1 MFKKFKITQIKA
13 IPLSIVFILFFIT
26 AHAQYSVHNNISGH
40 QRIFI
45 QKMNEVQPTVM
56 ADGVLKFGKTFLGD
70 AYPKAKKAAV
80 RQSDGTRQYLSTSN
94 EELDVNL
101 TQFNCVTFVENM
113 IALTQTRLSS
123 NPNFEYFKQNLAN
136 IRYRNGVIDYA
147 SRLHYFSDWLY
158 ENEKRGILTNITQ
171 EIGGQPFNKNVSYLS
186 SSKNVLTKN
195 KSNYTTFVSMKK
207 VEKEIS
213 SRPKYFIPK
222 DRIPEV
228 ESKIKNGDIIGITNR
243 LEGMDMA
250 HTGFAI
256 WRNGQLY
263 LMHASSQ
270 YHRVVI
276 SSKPL
281 KDYLAGNKLQT
292 GIMVGRLN

>member
-1 MFKKFKITQIKA
+1 MIIKSKLA
-13 IPLSIVFILFFIT
+13 LIKSFSFSFIFFLSFTNTF
-26 AHAQYSVHNNISGH
+26 AQYSVERYSDYHLS
-40 QRIFI
+40 IFI
-45 QKMNEVQPTVM
+45 KKMNEIHPSSM
-56 ADGVLKFGKTFLGD
+56 AEGVLQFGKTFLGQ
-70 AYPKAKKAAV
+70 AYPKHKRAAV

-94 EELDVNL
+94 EALEVNL

-113 IALTQTRLSS
+113 IALTQTRLSGT
-123 NPNFEYFKQNLAN
+123 PNFEYFKQNLSN
-136 IRYRNGVIDYA
+136 IRYRGGDIDYA

-158 ENEKRGILTNITQ
+158 ENEKRGVLKNITQ
-171 EIGGQPFNKNVSYLS
+171 QIGGQPFNKNVSYLS

-195 KSNYTTFVSMKK
+195 KSNYATFASMKK
-207 VEKEIS
+207 VERAIS
-213 SRPKYFIPK
+213 SRPKYYIPK
-222 DRIPEV
+222 ANIADI
-228 ESKIKNGDIIGITNR
+228 ESQIKNGDIIGITNR

-256 WRNGQLY
+256 WRNGELY

-270 YHRVVI
+270 FHKVII

-281 KDYLAGNKLQT
+281 KEYLAKNKLHT

>member
-1 MFKKFKITQIKA
+1 MFNKIKIIQIRKF
-13 IPLSIVFILFFIT
+13 PLSILFFLFFVT
-26 AHAQYSVHNNISGH
+26 AKAQYSADNNISGH

-45 QKMNEVQPTVM
+45 KKMAEIHPSSM
-56 ADGVLKFGKTFLGD
+56 SEGVLQFGKTFLGQ
-70 AYPKAKKAAV
+70 AYPRPKRAAV
-80 RQSDGTRQYLSTSN
+80 RQSNGTRQYLSTSN
-94 EELDVNL
+94 EELEVNL

-113 IALTQTRLSS
+113 IALSQTRLSGA
-123 NPNFEYFKQNLAN
+123 PNFEYFKQNLAY
-136 IRYRNGVIDYA
+136 IRYRNGDINYA
-147 SRLHYFSDWLY
+147 SRLHYFSDWFY
-158 ENEKRGILTNITQ
+158 ENEKRGILKNITQ
-171 EIGGQPFNKNVSYLS
+171 ELGGQPFNKNVSYLS

-195 KSNYTTFVSMKK
+195 KSNYATFASMKK
-207 VEKEIS
+207 VERVIS

-222 DRIPEV
+222 HKISDI
-228 ESKIKNGDIIGITNR
+228 ESSIKNGDIIGITNR

-256 WRNGQLY
+256 WRNGELY

-270 YHRVVI
+270 FHKVII

-281 KDYLAGNKLQT
+281 KEYLAKNKLHT

>member
-1 MFKKFKITQIKA
+1 MFNKIKIIQIRNF
-13 IPLSIVFILFFIT
+13 PLSIIFLFFFVT
-26 AHAQYSVHNNISGH
+26 AKAQYAADNKISGP

-45 QKMNEVQPTVM
+45 QKMADIHPSSM
-56 ADGVLKFGKTFLGD
+56 AGGVLQYGKTFLGQ
-70 AYPKAKKAAV
+70 AYPRPKRAAV
-80 RQSDGTRQYLSTSN
+80 KQSNGTRQYLSTSN
-94 EELDVNL
+94 EELEVNL

-113 IALTQTRLSS
+113 IALTQTRLSGV
-123 NPNFEYFKQNLAN
+123 PNFEYFKQNLAN
-136 IRYRNGVIDYA
+136 IRYRNGDINYA
-147 SRLHYFSDWLY
+147 SRLHYFSDWFY
-158 ENEKRGILTNITQ
+158 ENEKRGILKNITQ

-195 KSNYTTFVSMKK
+195 KSNYATFASMKK
-207 VEKEIS
+207 VERAIS
-213 SRPKYFIPK
+213 SRPKYYITK
-222 DRIPEV
+222 GNIADI
-228 ESKIKNGDIIGITNR
+228 ESQIKNGDIIGITNR

-256 WRNGQLY
+256 WRNGELY

-270 YHRVVI
+270 FHKVVI

-281 KDYLAGNKLQT
+281 KEYLSKNKLHT